1 MMLTE
6 SLLAQL
12 SELEIVIGLNKKC
25 DPSVA
30 YGANKCSPSFKDTC
44 AVICSVRCEVNQHFP
59 FCPGFNI
66 SWIYKRKPRGRGAFL
81 VWGYRCHDPKRK

>member
-1 MMLTE
+1 MLTE

-30 YGANKCSPSFKDTC
+30 YGANKCSPSFKRYLCSYLLC
-44 AVICSVRCEVNQHFP
+44 AM
-59 FCPGFNI
+59 
-66 SWIYKRKPRGRGAFL
+66 
-81 VWGYRCHDPKRK
+81 